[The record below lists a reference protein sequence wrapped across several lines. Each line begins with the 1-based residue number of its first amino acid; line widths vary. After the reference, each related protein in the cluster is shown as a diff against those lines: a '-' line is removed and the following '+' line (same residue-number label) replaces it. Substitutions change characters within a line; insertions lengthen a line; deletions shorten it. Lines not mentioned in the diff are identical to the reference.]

1 MNISSISDLTAL
13 SRYQIT
19 SDVEKTSD
27 GTVFETLLDSAVG
40 LIKETNDY
48 TNKAE
53 EEEIR
58 YALGLSD
65 GIQDLQVA
73 QQKANISLQYTVAVR
88 NAFMDGYK
96 EIMNLSF

>member
-1 MNISSISDLTAL
+1 MGISAISDLTGLQSIQLQNAVKN
-13 SRYQIT
+13 T
-19 SDVEKTSD
+19 NNGAAFDA
-27 GTVFETLLDSAVG
+27 LLDSAVSM
-40 LIKETNDY
+40 IRETNDY

-53 EEEIR
+53 EEEMR
-58 YALGLSD
+58 YAMGLSD

-96 EIMNLSF
+96 EIMNLSI

>member
-1 MNISSISDLTAL
+1 MTISSISDLNAL
-13 SRYQIT
+13 QYYTIPTNVNR
-19 SDVEKTSD
+19 TSD
-27 GTVFETLLDSAVG
+27 GTAFDTLLDSAVN
-40 LIKETNDY
+40 LIHETNDY

-58 YALGLSD
+58 YALGMSD

-88 NAFMDGYK
+88 NAFLDGYK